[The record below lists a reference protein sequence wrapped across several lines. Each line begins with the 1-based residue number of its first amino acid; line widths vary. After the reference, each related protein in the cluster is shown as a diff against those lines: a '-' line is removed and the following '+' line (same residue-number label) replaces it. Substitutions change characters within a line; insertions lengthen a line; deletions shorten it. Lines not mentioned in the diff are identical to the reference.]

1 MWEASAHV
9 CIICINHNSV
19 VSMGKRL
26 ENNGFS
32 MGRQELLEYLL
43 KEVEK
48 FGFSVF
54 ADEMFPI
61 PAIVNTD
68 DKIMIYSSIE
78 VTPFEIAHELIHIIN
93 KDSHR
98 GKYFDAI
105 NPQEARANHE
115 AILLLWEIFEAN
127 GGNYEYFNVFVN
139 TTDAPF
145 ELAESIIKNEYLE
158 LHEAI
163 TEIFE
168 NEIKVSINKQ
178 EMHDY
183 IVDYISY
190 FDVIEAINVYQFLD
204 HYHLS
209 HNFFNMAEKEFQLL
223 LGTN

>member
-1 MWEASAHV
+1 MS
-9 CIICINHNSV
+9 
-19 VSMGKRL
+19 
-26 ENNGFS
+26 
-32 MGRQELLEYLL
+32 RQELLEYLL
-43 KEVEK
+43 EEIEK
-48 FGFSVF
+48 CGFKICDIKS
-54 ADEMFPI
+54 MPL
-61 PAIVNTD
+61 PAVINVD
-68 DKIMIYSSIE
+68 ARVMIYNSDE
-78 VTPFEIAHELIHIIN
+78 ATPFEVAHELIHIIN
-93 KDSHR
+93 KDKHR

-105 NPQEARANHE
+105 NPQEVRANHE
-115 AILLLWEIFEAN
+115 AILLLWEIFIAN
-127 GGNYEYFNVFVN
+127 GGSYEYFNVFVN

-168 NEIKVSINKQ
+168 DEIKVSINKQ

-190 FDVIEAINVYQFLD
+190 FDVIEDINVYQFLD
-204 HYHLS
+204 RYHLS

>member
-1 MWEASAHV
+1 MS
-9 CIICINHNSV
+9 
-19 VSMGKRL
+19 
-26 ENNGFS
+26 
-32 MGRQELLEYLL
+32 RQELLEYLL
-43 KEVEK
+43 EEIEK
-48 FGFSVF
+48 CGFKICDIKS
-54 ADEMFPI
+54 MPL
-61 PAIVNTD
+61 PAVINVD
-68 DKIMIYSSIE
+68 ARVMIYNSDE
-78 VTPFEIAHELIHIIN
+78 ATPFEVAHELIHIIN
-93 KDSHR
+93 KDKHR

-105 NPQEARANHE
+105 NPQEVRANHE

-127 GGNYEYFNVFVN
+127 GGSYEYFNVFVN
-139 TTDAPF
+139 ITDAPF

-168 NEIKVSINKQ
+168 DEIKVSINKQ

-190 FDVIEAINVYQFLD
+190 FDVIEDINVYQFLD
-204 HYHLS
+204 RYHLS

>member
-1 MWEASAHV
+1 MS
-9 CIICINHNSV
+9 
-19 VSMGKRL
+19 
-26 ENNGFS
+26 
-32 MGRQELLEYLL
+32 RQDLLEYLL
-43 KEVEK
+43 EEIEK
-48 FGFSVF
+48 CGFKICDIKS
-54 ADEMFPI
+54 MPL
-61 PAIVNTD
+61 PAVVNVD
-68 DKIMIYSSIE
+68 ARVMIYNSDE
-78 VTPFEIAHELIHIIN
+78 ATPFEVAHELIHIIN
-93 KDSHR
+93 KDNHR

-127 GGNYEYFNVFVN
+127 GGSYEYFNVFVN

-168 NEIKVSINKQ
+168 DEIKVSINKQ

>member
-1 MWEASAHV
+1 MS
-9 CIICINHNSV
+9 
-19 VSMGKRL
+19 
-26 ENNGFS
+26 
-32 MGRQELLEYLL
+32 RQELLEYLL
-43 KEVEK
+43 EEIEK
-48 FGFSVF
+48 CGFKICDIKS
-54 ADEMFPI
+54 MPL
-61 PAIVNTD
+61 PAVVNVD
-68 DKIMIYSSIE
+68 ARVMIYNSDE
-78 VTPFEIAHELIHIIN
+78 ATPFEVAHELIHIIN
-93 KDSHR
+93 KDNHR

-105 NPQEARANHE
+105 NPQEVRANHE

-145 ELAESIIKNEYLE
+145 ELAESIIKKECLE
-158 LHEAI
+158 LHKAI

-168 NEIKVSINKQ
+168 DEIKVSINKQ

-190 FDVIEAINVYQFLD
+190 FDVIETINIYQFLD
-204 HYHLS
+204 RYHLS

>member
-1 MWEASAHV
+1 MS
-9 CIICINHNSV
+9 
-19 VSMGKRL
+19 
-26 ENNGFS
+26 
-32 MGRQELLEYLL
+32 RQELLEYLL
-43 KEVEK
+43 EEIEK
-48 FGFSVF
+48 CGFKICDIKS
-54 ADEMFPI
+54 MPL
-61 PAIVNTD
+61 PAVVNVD
-68 DKIMIYSSIE
+68 ARVMIYNSDE
-78 VTPFEIAHELIHIIN
+78 ATPFEVAHELIHIIN
-93 KDSHR
+93 KDNHR

-105 NPQEARANHE
+105 NPQEVRANYE

-127 GGNYEYFNVFVN
+127 EGSYEYFNVFVN

-158 LHEAI
+158 MHEAI

-168 NEIKVSINKQ
+168 DEIKVSINKQ

-204 HYHLS
+204 RYHLS

>member
-1 MWEASAHV
+1 MS
-9 CIICINHNSV
+9 
-19 VSMGKRL
+19 
-26 ENNGFS
+26 
-32 MGRQELLEYLL
+32 RQELLEYLL
-43 KEVEK
+43 EEIEK
-48 FGFSVF
+48 CGFKICDIKS
-54 ADEMFPI
+54 MPL
-61 PAIVNTD
+61 PAVVNVD
-68 DKIMIYSSIE
+68 ARVMIYNSDE
-78 VTPFEIAHELIHIIN
+78 ATPFEVAHELIHIIN
-93 KDSHR
+93 KDNHR

-127 GGNYEYFNVFVN
+127 GGSYEYFNVFVN

-168 NEIKVSINKQ
+168 DELKVSINKQ
-178 EMHDY
+178 EMHEY

>member
-1 MWEASAHV
+1 MS
-9 CIICINHNSV
+9 
-19 VSMGKRL
+19 
-26 ENNGFS
+26 
-32 MGRQELLEYLL
+32 RQELLEYLL
-43 KEVEK
+43 EEIEK
-48 FGFSVF
+48 CGFKICDIKS
-54 ADEMFPI
+54 MPL
-61 PAIVNTD
+61 PAVVNVD
-68 DKIMIYSSIE
+68 ARIMIYNSDE
-78 VTPFEIAHELIHIIN
+78 ATPFEVAHELIHIIN
-93 KDSHR
+93 KDNHR

-105 NPQEARANHE
+105 NPQEVRANHE

-127 GGNYEYFNVFVN
+127 GGSYEYFNVFVN

-168 NEIKVSINKQ
+168 DEIKVSINKQ

-183 IVDYISY
+183 IVDYIGY

>member
-1 MWEASAHV
+1 MS
-9 CIICINHNSV
+9 
-19 VSMGKRL
+19 
-26 ENNGFS
+26 
-32 MGRQELLEYLL
+32 RQELLEYLL
-43 KEVEK
+43 EEIEK
-48 FGFSVF
+48 CGFKICDIKS
-54 ADEMFPI
+54 MPL
-61 PAIVNTD
+61 PAVVNVD
-68 DKIMIYSSIE
+68 ARVMIYNSDE
-78 VTPFEIAHELIHIIN
+78 ATPFEVAHELIHIIN
-93 KDSHR
+93 KDNHR

-105 NPQEARANHE
+105 NPQEVRANHE

-127 GGNYEYFNVFVN
+127 GGSYEYFNVFVN

-168 NEIKVSINKQ
+168 DEIKVSINKQ

>member
-1 MWEASAHV
+1 MS
-9 CIICINHNSV
+9 
-19 VSMGKRL
+19 
-26 ENNGFS
+26 
-32 MGRQELLEYLL
+32 RQELLEYLL
-43 KEVEK
+43 EEIEK
-48 FGFSVF
+48 CGFKICDIKS
-54 ADEMFPI
+54 MPL
-61 PAIVNTD
+61 PAVVNVD
-68 DKIMIYSSIE
+68 ARVMIYNSDE
-78 VTPFEIAHELIHIIN
+78 ATPFEVAHELIHIIN
-93 KDSHR
+93 KDNHR

-105 NPQEARANHE
+105 NPQEVRANHE

-139 TTDAPF
+139 TTEAPF

-158 LHEAI
+158 MHEAI

-168 NEIKVSINKQ
+168 DEIKVSINKQ

-204 HYHLS
+204 RYHLS

>member
-1 MWEASAHV
+1 
-9 CIICINHNSV
+9 
-19 VSMGKRL
+19 
-26 ENNGFS
+26 

-68 DKIMIYSSIE
+68 EKIMIYSSIE
-78 VTPFEIAHELIHIIN
+78 VTPFGIAHELIHIIN

-127 GGNYEYFNVFVN
+127 GGNYEYFNVFVDI
-139 TTDAPF
+139 TESPF
-145 ELAESIIKNEYLE
+145 ELAESIIKKECLE

-163 TEIFE
+163 NEIFE
-168 NEIKVSINKQ
+168 DEIKVSINKQ

-190 FDVIEAINVYQFLD
+190 FDVIETVNVYQFLD
-204 HYHLS
+204 RYHLS

>member
-1 MWEASAHV
+1 MS
-9 CIICINHNSV
+9 
-19 VSMGKRL
+19 
-26 ENNGFS
+26 
-32 MGRQELLEYLL
+32 RQELLEYLL
-43 KEVEK
+43 EEIEK
-48 FGFSVF
+48 CGFKICDIKS
-54 ADEMFPI
+54 MPL
-61 PAIVNTD
+61 PAVVNVD
-68 DKIMIYSSIE
+68 ARVMIYNSDE
-78 VTPFEIAHELIHIIN
+78 ATPFEVAHELIHIIN
-93 KDSHR
+93 KDNHR

-115 AILLLWEIFEAN
+115 AILLLWEIFIAN
-127 GGNYEYFNVFVN
+127 GGSYEYFNVFVN

-168 NEIKVSINKQ
+168 DEIKVSINKQ

-204 HYHLS
+204 RYHLS

>member
-1 MWEASAHV
+1 MS
-9 CIICINHNSV
+9 
-19 VSMGKRL
+19 
-26 ENNGFS
+26 
-32 MGRQELLEYLL
+32 RQELLEYLL
-43 KEVEK
+43 EEIEK
-48 FGFSVF
+48 CGFKICDIKS
-54 ADEMFPI
+54 MPL
-61 PAIVNTD
+61 PAVVNVD
-68 DKIMIYSSIE
+68 ARVMIYNSDE
-78 VTPFEIAHELIHIIN
+78 ATPFEVAHELIHIIN
-93 KDSHR
+93 KDNHR

-105 NPQEARANHE
+105 NPQEVRANHE

-127 GGNYEYFNVFVN
+127 GGSYEYFNVFVN

-168 NEIKVSINKQ
+168 DEIKVSINKQ

-204 HYHLS
+204 RYHLS

>member
-1 MWEASAHV
+1 MS
-9 CIICINHNSV
+9 
-19 VSMGKRL
+19 
-26 ENNGFS
+26 
-32 MGRQELLEYLL
+32 RQELLEYLL
-43 KEVEK
+43 EEIEK
-48 FGFSVF
+48 CGFKICDIKS
-54 ADEMFPI
+54 MPL
-61 PAIVNTD
+61 PAVVNVD
-68 DKIMIYSSIE
+68 ARVMIYNSDE
-78 VTPFEIAHELIHIIN
+78 ATPFEVAHELIHIIN
-93 KDSHR
+93 KDNHR

-105 NPQEARANHE
+105 NPQEVRANHE

-127 GGNYEYFNVFVN
+127 GGSYEYFNVFVN

-145 ELAESIIKNEYLE
+145 ELAESIIENEYLE

-168 NEIKVSINKQ
+168 DEIKVSINKQ

-204 HYHLS
+204 RYHLS

>member
-1 MWEASAHV
+1 
-9 CIICINHNSV
+9 
-19 VSMGKRL
+19 
-26 ENNGFS
+26 

-54 ADEMFPI
+54 ADETFPI

-68 DKIMIYSSIE
+68 NKIMIYSSIE

-127 GGNYEYFNVFVN
+127 GGSYEYFNVFVN

-158 LHEAI
+158 MHEAI

-168 NEIKVSINKQ
+168 DEIEVSINKQ
-178 EMHDY
+178 EMHEY
-183 IVDYISY
+183 TVDYISY
-190 FDVIEAINVYQFLD
+190 FDVIETVSIYEFLD
-204 HYHLS
+204 RYHLS
-209 HNFFNMAEKEFQLL
+209 HNFYEMAKKEFKQLL
-223 LGTN
+223 GVG

>member
-1 MWEASAHV
+1 MS
-9 CIICINHNSV
+9 
-19 VSMGKRL
+19 
-26 ENNGFS
+26 
-32 MGRQELLEYLL
+32 RQELLEYLL
-43 KEVEK
+43 EEIEK
-48 FGFSVF
+48 CGFKIYDIKS
-54 ADEMFPI
+54 MPL
-61 PAIVNTD
+61 PAVVNVD
-68 DKIMIYSSIE
+68 ARVMIYNSDE
-78 VTPFEIAHELIHIIN
+78 ATPFEVAHELIHIIN
-93 KDSHR
+93 KDNHR

-127 GGNYEYFNVFVN
+127 GGSYEYFNVFVN

-168 NEIKVSINKQ
+168 DEIKVSINKQ

-190 FDVIEAINVYQFLD
+190 FDVIESVNIYQFLD
-204 HYHLS
+204 RYHLS
-209 HNFFNMAEKEFQLL
+209 HNFYNMAEIEFQQL
-223 LGTN
+223 LGAD

>member
-1 MWEASAHV
+1 MS
-9 CIICINHNSV
+9 
-19 VSMGKRL
+19 
-26 ENNGFS
+26 
-32 MGRQELLEYLL
+32 RQELLEYLL
-43 KEVEK
+43 EEIEK
-48 FGFSVF
+48 CGFKICDIKS
-54 ADEMFPI
+54 MPL
-61 PAIVNTD
+61 PAVINVD
-68 DKIMIYSSIE
+68 ARVMIYNSDE
-78 VTPFEIAHELIHIIN
+78 ATPFEVAHELIHIIN
-93 KDSHR
+93 KDNHR

-127 GGNYEYFNVFVN
+127 GGSYEYFNVFVN

-168 NEIKVSINKQ
+168 DEIKVSINKQ

-204 HYHLS
+204 RYHLS
-209 HNFFNMAEKEFQLL
+209 HNFFNMAEKEFRLL

>member
-1 MWEASAHV
+1 MS
-9 CIICINHNSV
+9 
-19 VSMGKRL
+19 
-26 ENNGFS
+26 
-32 MGRQELLEYLL
+32 RQELLEYLL
-43 KEVEK
+43 EEIEK
-48 FGFSVF
+48 CGFKICDIKS
-54 ADEMFPI
+54 MPL
-61 PAIVNTD
+61 PAVVNVD
-68 DKIMIYSSIE
+68 ARVMIYNSDE
-78 VTPFEIAHELIHIIN
+78 ATPFEVAHELIHIIN
-93 KDSHR
+93 KDNHR

-105 NPQEARANHE
+105 NPQEVRANHE

-127 GGNYEYFNVFVN
+127 GGSYEYFNVFVN

-168 NEIKVSINKQ
+168 DEIKVSINKQ

-209 HNFFNMAEKEFQLL
+209 HNFFNMAEKEFQQL
-223 LGTN
+223 LGVG

>member
-1 MWEASAHV
+1 MS
-9 CIICINHNSV
+9 
-19 VSMGKRL
+19 
-26 ENNGFS
+26 
-32 MGRQELLEYLL
+32 RQELLEYLL
-43 KEVEK
+43 EEIEK
-48 FGFSVF
+48 CGFKICDIKS
-54 ADEMFPI
+54 MPL
-61 PAIVNTD
+61 PAVVNVD
-68 DKIMIYSSIE
+68 ARVMIYNSDE
-78 VTPFEIAHELIHIIN
+78 ATPFEVAHELIHIIN
-93 KDSHR
+93 KDNHR

-105 NPQEARANHE
+105 NPQEVRANHE

-127 GGNYEYFNVFVN
+127 GGSYEYFNVFVN

-168 NEIKVSINKQ
+168 DEIKVSINKQ

-183 IVDYISY
+183 IVDYIGY

-204 HYHLS
+204 RYHLS

>member
-1 MWEASAHV
+1 MS
-9 CIICINHNSV
+9 
-19 VSMGKRL
+19 
-26 ENNGFS
+26 
-32 MGRQELLEYLL
+32 RQELLEYLL
-43 KEVEK
+43 EEIEK
-48 FGFSVF
+48 CGFKICDIKS
-54 ADEMFPI
+54 MPL
-61 PAIVNTD
+61 PAVINVD
-68 DKIMIYSSIE
+68 ARVMIYNSDE
-78 VTPFEIAHELIHIIN
+78 ATPFEVAHELIHIIN
-93 KDSHR
+93 KDNHR

-127 GGNYEYFNVFVN
+127 GGSYEYFNVFVN

-168 NEIKVSINKQ
+168 DEIKVSINKQ